1 MVANGYILA
10 LFFFCVF
17 INIDFILV
25 LKKAKQNLANIRWS
39 WPHIFFNNTCEQL
52 CQITPSLFSTFS
64 TNMFDEPMSFL
75 SGRLRVNMGNIY
87 YEQKKYPQAVKQ
99 YRMALDQVPN
109 THKDMRYKSVLLL
122 YAGLLMQELLF
133 SLVYKQGQSLW

>member
-1 MVANGYILA
+1 MQKKKLGQYPVIFTSH
-10 LFFFCVF
+10 LFSV
-17 INIDFILV
+17 N
-25 LKKAKQNLANIRWS
+25 AYE
-39 WPHIFFNNTCEQL
+39 H
-52 CQITPSLFSTFS
+52 CQIILSLFSTLS

-109 THKDMRYKSVLLL
+109 THKDMRYKPVL
-122 YAGLLMQELLF
+122 
-133 SLVYKQGQSLW
+133 

>member
-1 MVANGYILA
+1 
-10 LFFFCVF
+10 
-17 INIDFILV
+17 
-25 LKKAKQNLANIRWS
+25 
-39 WPHIFFNNTCEQL
+39 
-52 CQITPSLFSTFS
+52 
-64 TNMFDEPMSFL
+64 MFDEPMSFL

-133 SLVYKQGQSLW
+133 SLVYKQGQSL

>member
-1 MVANGYILA
+1 
-10 LFFFCVF
+10 
-17 INIDFILV
+17 
-25 LKKAKQNLANIRWS
+25 
-39 WPHIFFNNTCEQL
+39 
-52 CQITPSLFSTFS
+52 
-64 TNMFDEPMSFL
+64 MFDEPMSFL

-122 YAGLLMQELLF
+122 CAGLLMQELLF
-133 SLVYKQGQSLW
+133 SLVYKQGQSL